1 MHYLKSFVMT
11 LSLFV
16 LTVPVIHAGD
26 VEDINSMVKKK
37 VAVIFDLLGKQDIEK
52 NERNEKIVGEL
63 NEIMD
68 FQLAAYL
75 SLGKHWKKI
84 SKTQKKEF
92 VETFQQ
98 YINNYIV
105 EKIDLYTNQK
115 IDIGDSKIVK
125 KGRAELEI
133 GILSGGE
140 TLQVNFKLRKNKKK
154 EWRVYDVDIE
164 GVSLITTFRSQFS
177 GVLKTVPLK
186 SYWRNSKI
194 QPNKADAAQKSLRPD
209 HPQVFKHGPFTD
221 PARSGVP
228 RL

>member
-16 LTVPVIHAGD
+16 LTVPVIQAGD

-84 SKTQKKEF
+84 SKTQKKKF

-177 GVLKTVPLK
+177 GVLKNSSFEELLEKLK
-186 SYWRNSKI
+186 NPTEQS
-194 QPNKADAAQKSLRPD
+194 
-209 HPQVFKHGPFTD
+209 
-221 PARSGVP
+221 
-228 RL
+228 

>member
-16 LTVPVIHAGD
+16 LTVPVIQAGD

-37 VAVIFDLLGKQDIEK
+37 VAVIFDLLGKKDIEK

-140 TLQVNFKLRKNKKK
+140 TLQVNFKLRKSKKK

-177 GVLKTVPLK
+177 GVLKNSSFEELLEKLK
-186 SYWRNSKI
+186 N
-194 QPNKADAAQKSLRPD
+194 P
-209 HPQVFKHGPFTD
+209 TE
-221 PARSGVP
+221 RS
-228 RL
+228 

>member
-16 LTVPVIHAGD
+16 LTVPVIQAGD

-154 EWRVYDVDIE
+154 EWRVYDGDIE

-177 GVLKTVPLK
+177 GVLKNSSFEELLEKLK
-186 SYWRNSKI
+186 NPTEQS
-194 QPNKADAAQKSLRPD
+194 
-209 HPQVFKHGPFTD
+209 
-221 PARSGVP
+221 
-228 RL
+228 

>member
-16 LTVPVIHAGD
+16 LTVPVIQAGD

-37 VAVIFDLLGKQDIEK
+37 VSVIFDLLGKQDIEK

-68 FQLAAYL
+68 FKLAAYL

-177 GVLKTVPLK
+177 GVLKNSSFEELLEKLK
-186 SYWRNSKI
+186 NPTEQS
-194 QPNKADAAQKSLRPD
+194 
-209 HPQVFKHGPFTD
+209 
-221 PARSGVP
+221 
-228 RL
+228 

>member
-16 LTVPVIHAGD
+16 LTVPALHARD

-177 GVLKTVPLK
+177 GVLKNSSFEELLEKLK
-186 SYWRNSKI
+186 NPTEQS
-194 QPNKADAAQKSLRPD
+194 
-209 HPQVFKHGPFTD
+209 
-221 PARSGVP
+221 
-228 RL
+228 

>member
-1 MHYLKSFVMT
+1 MRYMKLFVMT

-16 LTVPVIHAGD
+16 LTVPVIQAGD
-26 VEDINSMVKKK
+26 VEDINKMVKKK
-37 VAVIFDLLGKQDIEK
+37 VSVIFDLLGKQDIEK

-68 FQLAAYL
+68 FKLAAYL

-177 GVLKTVPLK
+177 GVLKNSSFEELLEKLK
-186 SYWRNSKI
+186 NPTEQS
-194 QPNKADAAQKSLRPD
+194 
-209 HPQVFKHGPFTD
+209 
-221 PARSGVP
+221 
-228 RL
+228 

>member
-16 LTVPVIHAGD
+16 LTVPVIQAGD

-140 TLQVNFKLRKNKKK
+140 TLQVNFKLRKKKKK

-177 GVLKTVPLK
+177 GVLKNSSFEELLEKLK
-186 SYWRNSKI
+186 NQTEQS
-194 QPNKADAAQKSLRPD
+194 
-209 HPQVFKHGPFTD
+209 
-221 PARSGVP
+221 
-228 RL
+228 

>member
-1 MHYLKSFVMT
+1 MHYLKWFVMT

-68 FQLAAYL
+68 FKLAAYL

-84 SKTQKKEF
+84 NETQKKKF

-177 GVLKTVPLK
+177 GVLKNSTFQELLEKLK
-186 SYWRNSKI
+186 NPTEQS
-194 QPNKADAAQKSLRPD
+194 
-209 HPQVFKHGPFTD
+209 
-221 PARSGVP
+221 
-228 RL
+228 

>member
-11 LSLFV
+11 LSIFV

-37 VAVIFDLLGKQDIEK
+37 VAVIFDLLGKQDIKK

-68 FQLAAYL
+68 FKLAAYL

-140 TLQVNFKLRKNKKK
+140 TLEVNFKLRKNKKK

-177 GVLKTVPLK
+177 GVLKNSSFEELLEKLK
-186 SYWRNSKI
+186 NPTEQS
-194 QPNKADAAQKSLRPD
+194 
-209 HPQVFKHGPFTD
+209 
-221 PARSGVP
+221 
-228 RL
+228 

>member
-16 LTVPVIHAGD
+16 LTVPVIQAGD

-37 VAVIFDLLGKQDIEK
+37 VSVIFDLLGKQDIEK

-68 FQLAAYL
+68 FKLAAYL

-154 EWRVYDVDIE
+154 EWRGYDVDIE

-177 GVLKTVPLK
+177 GVLKNSSFEELLEKLK
-186 SYWRNSKI
+186 NPTEQS
-194 QPNKADAAQKSLRPD
+194 
-209 HPQVFKHGPFTD
+209 
-221 PARSGVP
+221 
-228 RL
+228 

>member
-16 LTVPVIHAGD
+16 LTVPVIQAGD

-84 SKTQKKEF
+84 SKSQKKEF

-177 GVLKTVPLK
+177 GVLKNSSFEELLEKLK
-186 SYWRNSKI
+186 N
-194 QPNKADAAQKSLRPD
+194 PNEQS
-209 HPQVFKHGPFTD
+209 
-221 PARSGVP
+221 
-228 RL
+228 

>member
-1 MHYLKSFVMT
+1 MRYLKLFAMT

-16 LTVPVIHAGD
+16 LTIPVIQAGD

-37 VAVIFDLLGKQDIEK
+37 VSVIFDLLGKQDIEK

-92 VETFQQ
+92 VKIFQQ

-177 GVLKTVPLK
+177 GVLKNSSFEELLEKLK
-186 SYWRNSKI
+186 NPTEQS
-194 QPNKADAAQKSLRPD
+194 
-209 HPQVFKHGPFTD
+209 
-221 PARSGVP
+221 
-228 RL
+228 

>member
-16 LTVPVIHAGD
+16 LTVPVIQAGD

-177 GVLKTVPLK
+177 GVLKNSSFEKLLEKLK
-186 SYWRNSKI
+186 NPTEQS
-194 QPNKADAAQKSLRPD
+194 
-209 HPQVFKHGPFTD
+209 
-221 PARSGVP
+221 
-228 RL
+228 

>member
-37 VAVIFDLLGKQDIEK
+37 VAVIFDLLGKQDIKK

-115 IDIGDSKIVK
+115 IDIGDSKIIK

-140 TLQVNFKLRKNKKK
+140 TLEVNFKLRKNKKK

-177 GVLKTVPLK
+177 GVLKNSSFEELLEKLK
-186 SYWRNSKI
+186 NPTEQS
-194 QPNKADAAQKSLRPD
+194 
-209 HPQVFKHGPFTD
+209 
-221 PARSGVP
+221 
-228 RL
+228 

>member
-1 MHYLKSFVMT
+1 MHYLKSLVMI

-16 LTVPVIHAGD
+16 LTVPVVQAGD

-37 VAVIFDLLGKQDIEK
+37 VSVIFDLLGKQDIEK
-52 NERNEKIVGEL
+52 NERNEIIVGEL

-68 FQLAAYL
+68 FKLAAYL

-177 GVLKTVPLK
+177 GVLKNSSFEELLEKLK
-186 SYWRNSKI
+186 NPTEQS
-194 QPNKADAAQKSLRPD
+194 
-209 HPQVFKHGPFTD
+209 
-221 PARSGVP
+221 
-228 RL
+228 

>member
-37 VAVIFDLLGKQDIEK
+37 VAVIFNLLGKQDIKK

-177 GVLKTVPLK
+177 SVLKNSSFEELLEKLK
-186 SYWRNSKI
+186 NPTEQS
-194 QPNKADAAQKSLRPD
+194 
-209 HPQVFKHGPFTD
+209 
-221 PARSGVP
+221 
-228 RL
+228 

>member
-1 MHYLKSFVMT
+1 MRYLKLFVMT
-11 LSLFV
+11 LSLFA
-16 LTVPVIHAGD
+16 LTVPVIQAGD

-37 VAVIFDLLGKQDIEK
+37 VSVIFDLLGKKDIEK

-68 FQLAAYL
+68 FKLAAYL

-98 YINNYIV
+98 YINYYLV

-125 KGRAELEI
+125 
-133 GILSGGE
+133 
-140 TLQVNFKLRKNKKK
+140 TPLQAS
-154 EWRVYDVDIE
+154 DI
-164 GVSLITTFRSQFS
+164 
-177 GVLKTVPLK
+177 GVLLLN
-186 SYWRNSKI
+186 NSLHTI
-194 QPNKADAAQKSLRPD
+194 SAFCNLSNDLN
-209 HPQVFKHGPFTD
+209 
-221 PARSGVP
+221 
-228 RL
+228 L

>member
-16 LTVPVIHAGD
+16 LTVPALHAGD

-140 TLQVNFKLRKNKKK
+140 PLQVNFKLRKNKKK

-177 GVLKTVPLK
+177 GVLKNSSFEELLEKLK
-186 SYWRNSKI
+186 NPTEQS
-194 QPNKADAAQKSLRPD
+194 
-209 HPQVFKHGPFTD
+209 
-221 PARSGVP
+221 
-228 RL
+228 

>member
-37 VAVIFDLLGKQDIEK
+37 VSVIFDLLGKQDIEK

-68 FQLAAYL
+68 FKLAAYL

-164 GVSLITTFRSQFS
+164 GGSLITTFRSQFS
-177 GVLKTVPLK
+177 GVLKNSSFEELLEKLK
-186 SYWRNSKI
+186 NPTEQS
-194 QPNKADAAQKSLRPD
+194 
-209 HPQVFKHGPFTD
+209 
-221 PARSGVP
+221 
-228 RL
+228 

>member
-11 LSLFV
+11 LSLIV

-26 VEDINSMVKKK
+26 VEDINSTVKKK

-177 GVLKTVPLK
+177 GVLKNSSFEELLEKLK
-186 SYWRNSKI
+186 NPTEQS
-194 QPNKADAAQKSLRPD
+194 
-209 HPQVFKHGPFTD
+209 
-221 PARSGVP
+221 
-228 RL
+228 

>member
-16 LTVPVIHAGD
+16 LTVPVIQAGD
-26 VEDINSMVKKK
+26 VEDINSIVKKK

-140 TLQVNFKLRKNKKK
+140 NLQVNFKLRKNKKK

-177 GVLKTVPLK
+177 GVLKNSSFEELLEKLK
-186 SYWRNSKI
+186 NPTEQS
-194 QPNKADAAQKSLRPD
+194 
-209 HPQVFKHGPFTD
+209 
-221 PARSGVP
+221 
-228 RL
+228 

>member
-1 MHYLKSFVMT
+1 MHYLKLFVMT

-177 GVLKTVPLK
+177 GVLKNSSFEELLEKLK
-186 SYWRNSKI
+186 N
-194 QPNKADAAQKSLRPD
+194 PNEQS
-209 HPQVFKHGPFTD
+209 
-221 PARSGVP
+221 
-228 RL
+228 

>member
-16 LTVPVIHAGD
+16 LTVPVIYAGD

-177 GVLKTVPLK
+177 GVLKNSSFEELLEKLK
-186 SYWRNSKI
+186 NPTEQS
-194 QPNKADAAQKSLRPD
+194 
-209 HPQVFKHGPFTD
+209 
-221 PARSGVP
+221 
-228 RL
+228 

>member
-1 MHYLKSFVMT
+1 MGRSRLVTRKLRSEDA
-11 LSLFV
+11 LSEIVCHDPQPFRADRSL
-16 LTVPVIHAGD
+16 HSGRRCRRHQQHGQ
-26 VEDINSMVKKK
+26 KK

-177 GVLKTVPLK
+177 GVLKNSSFEDLLEKLK
-186 SYWRNSKI
+186 NPTEQS
-194 QPNKADAAQKSLRPD
+194 
-209 HPQVFKHGPFTD
+209 
-221 PARSGVP
+221 
-228 RL
+228 

>member
-16 LTVPVIHAGD
+16 LTVPVIQAGD

-75 SLGKHWKKI
+75 SLGKNWKKI

-177 GVLKTVPLK
+177 GVLKNSSFEELLEKLK
-186 SYWRNSKI
+186 NPTEQS
-194 QPNKADAAQKSLRPD
+194 
-209 HPQVFKHGPFTD
+209 
-221 PARSGVP
+221 
-228 RL
+228 

>member
-37 VAVIFDLLGKQDIEK
+37 VAVIFELLGKQDIEK

-154 EWRVYDVDIE
+154 EWRVFDVDIE

-177 GVLKTVPLK
+177 GVLKNSSFKELLEKLK
-186 SYWRNSKI
+186 NPTEQS
-194 QPNKADAAQKSLRPD
+194 
-209 HPQVFKHGPFTD
+209 
-221 PARSGVP
+221 
-228 RL
+228 

>member
-11 LSLFV
+11 LSLLV
-16 LTVPVIHAGD
+16 LTVPVIQAGD

-37 VAVIFDLLGKQDIEK
+37 VAVIFDLLGKQDIKK

-115 IDIGDSKIVK
+115 IDIGDSKIAK

-177 GVLKTVPLK
+177 GVLKNSSFEELLEKLK
-186 SYWRNSKI
+186 NPTEQS
-194 QPNKADAAQKSLRPD
+194 
-209 HPQVFKHGPFTD
+209 
-221 PARSGVP
+221 
-228 RL
+228 

>member
-1 MHYLKSFVMT
+1 MHYLKSFIMT

-16 LTVPVIHAGD
+16 LTAPVIQAGD

-37 VAVIFDLLGKQDIEK
+37 VSVIFDLLGKQDIEK

-68 FQLAAYL
+68 FKLAAYL

-164 GVSLITTFRSQFS
+164 GGSLITTFRSQFS
-177 GVLKTVPLK
+177 GVLKNSAFEVLLEKLK
-186 SYWRNSKI
+186 NPTEQS
-194 QPNKADAAQKSLRPD
+194 
-209 HPQVFKHGPFTD
+209 
-221 PARSGVP
+221 
-228 RL
+228 

>member
-84 SKTQKKEF
+84 SKTQKKEY

-177 GVLKTVPLK
+177 GVLKNSSFEELLEKLK
-186 SYWRNSKI
+186 NPTEQS
-194 QPNKADAAQKSLRPD
+194 
-209 HPQVFKHGPFTD
+209 
-221 PARSGVP
+221 
-228 RL
+228 

>member
-11 LSLFV
+11 LSLLV
-16 LTVPVIHAGD
+16 LTVPVIQAGD

-37 VAVIFDLLGKQDIEK
+37 VSVIFDLLGKQDIEK

-68 FQLAAYL
+68 FKLAAYL

-140 TLQVNFKLRKNKKK
+140 TLEVNFKLRKNKKK

-177 GVLKTVPLK
+177 GVLKNSSFEELLEKLK
-186 SYWRNSKI
+186 NPTEQS
-194 QPNKADAAQKSLRPD
+194 
-209 HPQVFKHGPFTD
+209 
-221 PARSGVP
+221 
-228 RL
+228 

>member
-1 MHYLKSFVMT
+1 MRYLKSFVMT

-16 LTVPVIHAGD
+16 LTVPVIQAGD
-26 VEDINSMVKKK
+26 VEDINNMVKKK
-37 VAVIFDLLGKQDIEK
+37 VSVIFDLLGKQDIEK

-68 FQLAAYL
+68 FKLAAYL

-177 GVLKTVPLK
+177 GVLKNSSFEELLEKLK
-186 SYWRNSKI
+186 NPTEQS
-194 QPNKADAAQKSLRPD
+194 
-209 HPQVFKHGPFTD
+209 
-221 PARSGVP
+221 
-228 RL
+228 

>member
-16 LTVPVIHAGD
+16 LTVPVIQAGD

-37 VAVIFDLLGKQDIEK
+37 VSVIFDLLGKQDIEK

-92 VETFQQ
+92 VKIFQQ

-177 GVLKTVPLK
+177 GVLKNSSFEELLEKLK
-186 SYWRNSKI
+186 NPTEQS
-194 QPNKADAAQKSLRPD
+194 
-209 HPQVFKHGPFTD
+209 
-221 PARSGVP
+221 
-228 RL
+228 

>member
-1 MHYLKSFVMT
+1 MLYLKSFVMT

-16 LTVPVIHAGD
+16 LTVPVIQAGD

-63 NEIMD
+63 NAIMD

-75 SLGKHWKKI
+75 SLGKQWKKI

-92 VETFQQ
+92 VKIFQQ

-115 IDIGDSKIVK
+115 IDIGDSKILK

-177 GVLKTVPLK
+177 GVLKNSSFEELLEKLK
-186 SYWRNSKI
+186 NPTEQS
-194 QPNKADAAQKSLRPD
+194 
-209 HPQVFKHGPFTD
+209 
-221 PARSGVP
+221 
-228 RL
+228 